1 MKTFTDFTSNIFMMA
16 LLLTPSRLIWWCI
29 LYNVITEGKI
39 RLIRYNVWNS
49 LVALMCIFQF
59 SVLPIKSNKNTLSS
73 SSAFTPGFTLLC
85 YSSLTCT
92 VPVLFLT
99 FMSLWSFQSYEYLR
113 HSYKLLCWLKVLDH
127 IIFWLLNALSNNR
140 IRNMGLLQLFHINA
154 SSSNKVSRWLSTR
167 DFQNALMLP
176 HFKSLHKQL
185 GNELNKFYWKKN
197 ASKKKK

>member
-1 MKTFTDFTSNIFMMA
+1 MHGGVWGEWWKAKLFTDFALICYRFPWILLLLSIIFFTTLKTFTGFTSNIFMMA

-39 RLIRYNVWNS
+39 RLIRYNVWSS

-59 SVLPIKSNKNTLSS
+59 SILPVKSNKTPLSS
-73 SSAFTPGFTLLC
+73 SSACTPGFTLLC

-113 HSYKLLCWLKVLDH
+113 HSYKLLCWLKVLDY
-127 IIFWLLNALSNNR
+127 IIF
-140 IRNMGLLQLFHINA
+140 
-154 SSSNKVSRWLSTR
+154 
-167 DFQNALMLP
+167 
-176 HFKSLHKQL
+176 
-185 GNELNKFYWKKN
+185 
-197 ASKKKK
+197 